1 MSQPI
6 PLDENLRPYL
16 QAASER
22 KTQSITAL
30 DVRKLTSY
38 ADSLII
44 IDALS
49 PRRVTAIAEHLLLRM
64 KELGRPARGAEGV
77 KEGEWALLDF
87 GDVIVHVFESKIKSY
102 FNLEGLW
109 ADAPRFDLSEF
120 ESRSEETAHENA

>member
-1 MSQPI
+1 MSQTI

-16 QAASER
+16 TAASER
-22 KTQSITAL
+22 KTQTITAL

-64 KELGRPARGAEGV
+64 KELGRPAGGAEGV

-120 ESRSEETAHENA
+120 EHRSEEMTHEDE